1 MDMEWESK
9 EINRMCTQ
17 ILAHIVDDQ
26 KEDNNILFDMEILQA
41 YGKGAVSGLF
51 DPVV

>member
-1 MDMEWESK
+1 MEWESK

-26 KEDNNILFDMEILQA
+26 KRIIISYLIWKSRKAKKVKKQ
-41 YGKGAVSGLF
+41 
-51 DPVV
+51 PI